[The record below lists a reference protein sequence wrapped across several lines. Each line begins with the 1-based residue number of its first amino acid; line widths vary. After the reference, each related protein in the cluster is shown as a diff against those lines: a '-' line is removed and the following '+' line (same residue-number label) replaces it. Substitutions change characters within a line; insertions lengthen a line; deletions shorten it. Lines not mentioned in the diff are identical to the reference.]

1 MANSFFVGY
10 AVTAHTIEER
20 LVFFPSGTSSL
31 AGILTVPSQPNGRT
45 VLIPWGTSTAP
56 SSGINGVR
64 ARLARTLADEGFH
77 SFRFDYPGVGESDG
91 DYRVGQMSSPLVEE
105 IEAAC
110 TWLAGQGLERIV
122 IVANC
127 FGGWSGLMAAP
138 KLAGLEGMVIVNPP
152 VRRDH
157 KQVRAADEGWQ
168 WWVKRLKR
176 FRFKKVRSA
185 EYRAQSRKLL
195 AAKGSS
201 LAGTG
206 SRDKRFSNA
215 VRHLLDRR
223 IPILVIYGIH
233 DFLADFESELE
244 QGLGA
249 AMEQAGPPTRYVTVP
264 VRLEGFA
271 SLDAQAF
278 LLGEVV
284 PWLHSLPSPSA

>member
-1 MANSFFVGY
+1 M
-10 AVTAHTIEER
+10 TARTVDEQ
-20 LVFFPSGTSSL
+20 LVFFPSGNSHL
-31 AGILTVPSQPNGRT
+31 AGILTVPNQPNGRT

-64 ARLARTLADEGFH
+64 ARLARTLGDEGFH
-77 SFRFDYPGVGESDG
+77 AFRFDYPGVGESDG
-91 DYRVGQMSSPLVEE
+91 DYHAGDMSSPLVEE
-105 IEAAC
+105 LEAASN
-110 TWLAGQGLERIV
+110 WLAGQGLDRIV

-127 FGGWSGLMAAP
+127 FGGWSALMAAP
-138 KLAGLEGMVIVNPP
+138 KLAGLEGMAIVNPP

-157 KQVRAADEGWQ
+157 KQVRAADQGWK

-176 FRFKKVRSA
+176 FRLKKARSA

-223 IPILVIYGIH
+223 IPLLIIYGIH
-233 DFLADFESELE
+233 DFRADFESELE

-249 AMEQAGPPTRYVTVP
+249 ALEQAGPPTRVVTFP

-271 SLDAQAF
+271 SLDAQGL

-284 PWLHSLPSPSA
+284 PWLQSLP

>member
-1 MANSFFVGY
+1 MTVRT
-10 AVTAHTIEER
+10 VDER
-20 LVFFPSGTSSL
+20 LVFFPSGNSSL
-31 AGILTVPSQPNGRT
+31 AGILAVPNQPNGRT

-77 SFRFDYPGVGESDG
+77 SFRFDYPGVGESEG
-91 DYRVGQMSSPLVEE
+91 DYRAGDLSSPHTEE

-110 TWLAGQGLERIV
+110 TWLAGQGLDRIV

-127 FGGWSGLMAAP
+127 FGGWSSLMTAP
-138 KLAGLEGMVIVNPP
+138 KLAGLEGMAIVNPP

-157 KQVRAADEGWQ
+157 KQVRAADEGWR

-176 FRFKKVRSA
+176 FRLKKARSA

-206 SRDKRFSNA
+206 SRDRRFSNA

-223 IPILVIYGIH
+223 IPLLIIYGVS
-233 DFLADFESELE
+233 DFRADFESELE
-244 QGLGA
+244 HGLSA
-249 AMEQAGPPTRYVTVP
+249 AIEQAGAPTRVVTFP

-271 SLDAQAF
+271 SLDAQGI

-284 PWLHSLPSPSA
+284 PWLHSLPSSSA

>member
-1 MANSFFVGY
+1 M
-10 AVTAHTIEER
+10 TAGTIEER
-20 LVFFPSGTSSL
+20 LVFFPSGKNNL
-31 AGILTVPSQPNGRT
+31 AGILTVPENPNGRT

-64 ARLARTLADEGFH
+64 ARLARTVADEGFH
-77 SFRFDYPGVGESDG
+77 AFRFDWPGVGESDG
-91 DYRVGQMSSPLVEE
+91 NYHAGEMSSPLIEE
-105 IEAAC
+105 LEAAS
-110 TWLAGQGLERIV
+110 TWLASQGLDRIV

-127 FGGWSGLMAAP
+127 FGGWSALMAAP
-138 KLAGLEGMVIVNPP
+138 KLAGLEGVAIVNPP

-157 KQVRAADEGWQ
+157 KQVRAADQGWQ
-168 WWVKRLKR
+168 WWLKRIKR
-176 FRFKKVRSA
+176 FRLKKARSA

-201 LAGTG
+201 MAGTG

-215 VRHLLDRR
+215 VGHLLDRG

-233 DFLADFESELE
+233 DFRADFESELE
-244 QGLGA
+244 HGLGA
-249 AMEQAGPPTRYVTVP
+249 AMEHAGPPTRFVTVP

-271 SLDAQAF
+271 SLDSQAF

-284 PWLHSLPSPSA
+284 PWLQSLPPPSA

>member
-1 MANSFFVGY
+1 MTVSTVQ
-10 AVTAHTIEER
+10 ER
-20 LVFFPSGTSSL
+20 LVFFPSGQSNL
-31 AGILTVPSQPNGRT
+31 AGVLAVPDQPNGRT

-64 ARLARTLADEGFH
+64 ARLARTLAEEGFH

-91 DYRVGQMSSPLVEE
+91 DYHPGEMSSPHIEE

-110 TWLAGQGLERIV
+110 TWLAGQGLDRIV

-127 FGGWSGLMAAP
+127 FGGWSALMAAP
-138 KLAGLEGMVIVNPP
+138 KLAGLEGVAVVNPP

-157 KQVRAADEGWQ
+157 KQVRAADQGWQ
-168 WWVKRLKR
+168 WWVKRIKR
-176 FRFKKVRSA
+176 FRLKKARSA
-185 EYRAQSRKLL
+185 QYRAQSRKLL

-223 IPILVIYGIH
+223 IPMLIIYGIH
-233 DFLADFESELE
+233 DFRADFESELAH
-244 QGLGA
+244 GLGDA
-249 AMEQAGPPTRYVTVP
+249 LDQAGPATRVVTVP

-271 SLDAQAF
+271 SLDAQGF

-284 PWLHSLPSPSA
+284 PWLQSLPAPSA